1 MLKFPLK
8 EPILLI
14 ATSGKYIC
22 SVIYAT
28 NESVT
33 IVDVHE
39 QYNDK
44 IDEES
49 FTYLGDKIILDRE
62 NITGYKRLDADIGK
76 KYVNWRAQYRRSQM
90 KLVNGGKN

>member
-33 IVDVHE
+33 IVD
-39 QYNDK
+39 
-44 IDEES
+44 
-49 FTYLGDKIILDRE
+49 
-62 NITGYKRLDADIGK
+62 DIGK